1 MQPIS
6 KKNNLYIG
14 TLSGTSMD
22 SIDATLLKITNKIK
36 VINSY
41 SVKMPKTLSN
51 KMMEL
56 SKMKKNLFLHPTKEL
71 READEE
77 FTFETVNVV
86 RKLLKKSKLRNSDI
100 HALGSHGQTIQHRPF
115 SKKPYS
121 LQIGNPKIIS
131 NLTGIT
137 TIGNFRQ
144 TNITNG
150 GSGAPLTPSFHNFF
164 LRDKAKNRA
173 IINIGGI
180 TNITLLLKNKKTIG
194 WDTGPGNCLI
204 DQSVKK
210 LIGGKFLFDK
220 NGDFARK
227 GDFKKVRKTI
237 DLVIKKP
244 FFNIEIPK
252 SDSTENYDFSKLFF
266 KNSNLSKFDWI
277 SAMTEITAL
286 TLVNSLVKNCSSKK
300 LNIYICGGGSKNS
313 YLIKRIKTKLPRN
326 WSIGNTKTLGI
337 DPMFV
342 ETSTFGWLA
351 KQRLENK
358 KIDLKSSTG
367 AIPSLTG
374 EVFQA

>member
-56 SKMKKNLFLHPTKEL
+56 SKIKKNLFLYPTKEL

-100 HALGSHGQTIQHRPF
+100 HAIGSHGQTIQHRPF

-173 IINIGGI
+173 IIN
-180 TNITLLLKNKKTIG
+180 LS
-194 WDTGPGNCLI
+194 LI
-204 DQSVKK
+204 H
-210 LIGGKFLFDK
+210 I
-220 NGDFARK
+220 
-227 GDFKKVRKTI
+227 
-237 DLVIKKP
+237 
-244 FFNIEIPK
+244 
-252 SDSTENYDFSKLFF
+252 
-266 KNSNLSKFDWI
+266 
-277 SAMTEITAL
+277 
-286 TLVNSLVKNCSSKK
+286 
-300 LNIYICGGGSKNS
+300 
-313 YLIKRIKTKLPRN
+313 
-326 WSIGNTKTLGI
+326 
-337 DPMFV
+337 
-342 ETSTFGWLA
+342 
-351 KQRLENK
+351 
-358 KIDLKSSTG
+358 
-367 AIPSLTG
+367 
-374 EVFQA
+374 

>member
-1 MQPIS
+1 MQPIRN
-6 KKNNLYIG
+6 KNNLYIG

-22 SIDATLLKITNKIK
+22 SIDASLLKITNDIKIL
-36 VINSY
+36 NSY
-41 SVKMPKTLSN
+41 SVKMPKALLDRMMKLSRT
-51 KMMEL
+51 
-56 SKMKKNLFLHPTKEL
+56 KKNLFLHPTKEL
-71 READEE
+71 KEADNQ
-77 FTFETVNVV
+77 FTLETVNVV
-86 RKLLKKSKLRNSDI
+86 KKLLKKSKLRNSDI
-100 HALGSHGQTIQHRPF
+100 QAIGSHGQTIQHRPF

-131 NLTGIT
+131 DLTGIK
-137 TIGNFRQ
+137 TISNFRQ
-144 TNITNG
+144 TNIMNG

-164 LRDKAKNRA
+164 LREKTKNRA
-173 IINIGGI
+173 IVNIGGI
-180 TNITLLLKNKKTIG
+180 TNVTLLLKNKKTIG

-210 LIGGKFLFDK
+210 LIGGKNSFDK
-220 NGDFARK
+220 NGDLAKK
-227 GDFKKVRKTI
+227 GDFQKLKKTI
-237 DLVIKKP
+237 DFLIKKP
-244 FFNIEIPK
+244 FFNLETPK
-252 SDSTENYDFSKLFF
+252 SDSTENYDFSKLFI
-266 KNSNLSKFDWI
+266 KDSNISKFDWI

-286 TLVNSLVKNCSSKK
+286 TLVNSLIKNCSSKK

-313 YLIKRIKTKLPRN
+313 YLIKRIKTKLPRD
-326 WSIGNTKTLGI
+326 WSIGNTKALGI

-374 EVFQA
+374 EVF

>member
-1 MQPIS
+1 MQPIRN
-6 KKNNLYIG
+6 KNNLYIG

-22 SIDATLLKITNKIK
+22 SIDASLLKITNDIKIL
-36 VINSY
+36 NSY
-41 SVKMPKTLSN
+41 SVKMPKALLDRMMKLSRT
-51 KMMEL
+51 
-56 SKMKKNLFLHPTKEL
+56 KKNLFLHPTKEL
-71 READEE
+71 KEADNQ
-77 FTFETVNVV
+77 FTLETVNVV
-86 RKLLKKSKLRNSDI
+86 KKLLKKSKLRNSDI
-100 HALGSHGQTIQHRPF
+100 QAIGSHGQTIQHRPF

-131 NLTGIT
+131 DLTGIK
-137 TIGNFRQ
+137 TISNFRQ
-144 TNITNG
+144 TNIMNG

-164 LRDKAKNRA
+164 LREKTKNRA
-173 IINIGGI
+173 IVNIGGI
-180 TNITLLLKNKKTIG
+180 TNVTLLLKNKKTIG

-210 LIGGKFLFDK
+210 LIGGKNSFDK
-220 NGDFARK
+220 NGDLAKK
-227 GDFKKVRKTI
+227 GDFQKLTKTI
-237 DLVIKKP
+237 DFLIRKP
-244 FFNIEIPK
+244 FFNLETPK
-252 SDSTENYDFSKLFF
+252 SDSTENYDFSKLFI
-266 KNSNLSKFDWI
+266 KDSNISKFDWI

-286 TLVNSLVKNCSSKK
+286 TLVNSLIKNCSSKK

-313 YLIKRIKTKLPRN
+313 YLIKRIKTKLPRD
-326 WSIGNTKTLGI
+326 WSIGNTKALGI

-374 EVFQA
+374 EVF

>member
-1 MQPIS
+1 MQPIRN
-6 KKNNLYIG
+6 KNNLYIG

-22 SIDATLLKITNKIK
+22 SIDASLLKITNDIKIL
-36 VINSY
+36 NSY
-41 SVKMPKTLSN
+41 SVKMPKALLDRMMKLSRT
-51 KMMEL
+51 
-56 SKMKKNLFLHPTKEL
+56 KKNLFLHPTKEL
-71 READEE
+71 KEADNQ
-77 FTFETVNVV
+77 FTLETVNVV
-86 RKLLKKSKLRNSDI
+86 KKLLKKSKLRNSDI
-100 HALGSHGQTIQHRPF
+100 QAIGSHGQTIQHRPF

-131 NLTGIT
+131 DLTGIK
-137 TIGNFRQ
+137 TISNFRQ
-144 TNITNG
+144 TNIMNG

-164 LRDKAKNRA
+164 LREKTKNRA
-173 IINIGGI
+173 IVNIGGI
-180 TNITLLLKNKKTIG
+180 TNVTLLLKNKKTIG

-210 LIGGKFLFDK
+210 LIGGKNSFDK
-220 NGDFARK
+220 NGDLAKK
-227 GDFKKVRKTI
+227 GDFQKLTKTI
-237 DLVIKKP
+237 DFLIKKP
-244 FFNIEIPK
+244 FFNLETPK
-252 SDSTENYDFSKLFF
+252 SDSTENYDFSKLFI
-266 KNSNLSKFDWI
+266 KDSNISKFDWI

-286 TLVNSLVKNCSSKK
+286 TLVNSLIKNCSSKK

-313 YLIKRIKTKLPRN
+313 YLIKRIKTKLPRD
-326 WSIGNTKTLGI
+326 WSIGNTKALGI

-374 EVFQA
+374 EVF

>member
-1 MQPIS
+1 MQPIRN
-6 KKNNLYIG
+6 KNNLYIG

-22 SIDATLLKITNKIK
+22 SIDASLLKITNDIKIL
-36 VINSY
+36 NSY
-41 SVKMPKTLSN
+41 SVKMPKALLERMMQLSRT
-51 KMMEL
+51 
-56 SKMKKNLFLHPTKEL
+56 KKNLFLHPTKEL
-71 READEE
+71 KEADNQ
-77 FTFETVNVV
+77 FTLETVNVV
-86 RKLLKKSKLRNSDI
+86 KKLLKKSKLRNSDI
-100 HALGSHGQTIQHRPF
+100 QAIGSHGQTIQHRPF

-131 NLTGIT
+131 DLTGIK
-137 TIGNFRQ
+137 TISNFRQ
-144 TNITNG
+144 TNIMNG

-164 LRDKAKNRA
+164 LREKTKNRA
-173 IINIGGI
+173 IVNIGGI
-180 TNITLLLKNKKTIG
+180 TNVTLLLKNKKTIG

-210 LIGGKFLFDK
+210 LIGGKNSFDK
-220 NGDFARK
+220 NGDLAKK
-227 GDFKKVRKTI
+227 GDFQKLKKTI
-237 DLVIKKP
+237 DFLIKKP
-244 FFNIEIPK
+244 FFNLETPK

-266 KNSNLSKFDWI
+266 KDSNISKFDWI

-286 TLVNSLVKNCSSKK
+286 TLVNSLIKNCSSKK
-300 LNIYICGGGSKNS
+300 LNIYVCGGGSKNS
-313 YLIKRIKTKLPRN
+313 YLIKRIKTKLPRD
-326 WSIGNTKTLGI
+326 WSIGNTKTIGI

-374 EVFQA
+374 EVF

>member
-1 MQPIS
+1 MQPIRN
-6 KKNNLYIG
+6 KNNLYIG

-22 SIDATLLKITNKIK
+22 SIDASLLKITNDIKIL
-36 VINSY
+36 NSC
-41 SVKMPKTLSN
+41 SVKMPKALLDRMMKLSRT
-51 KMMEL
+51 
-56 SKMKKNLFLHPTKEL
+56 KKNLFLHPTKEL
-71 READEE
+71 KEADNQ
-77 FTFETVNVV
+77 FTMETVNVV
-86 RKLLKKSKLRNSDI
+86 KKLLKKSKLRNSDI
-100 HALGSHGQTIQHRPF
+100 QAIGSHGQTIQHRPF

-131 NLTGIT
+131 DLTGIK
-137 TIGNFRQ
+137 TISNFRQ
-144 TNITNG
+144 TNIMNG

-164 LRDKAKNRA
+164 LREKTKNRA
-173 IINIGGI
+173 IVNIGGI
-180 TNITLLLKNKKTIG
+180 TNVTLLLKNKKTIG

-210 LIGGKFLFDK
+210 LIGGKNSFDK
-220 NGDFARK
+220 NGDFAKK
-227 GDFKKVRKTI
+227 GDFQKLTKTI
-237 DLVIKKP
+237 DFLIKKP
-244 FFNIEIPK
+244 FFNLETPK
-252 SDSTENYDFSKLFF
+252 SDSTENYDFSKLFI
-266 KNSNLSKFDWI
+266 KDSNISKFDWI

-286 TLVNSLVKNCSSKK
+286 TLVNSLIKNCSSKK

-313 YLIKRIKTKLPRN
+313 YLIKRIKTKLPRD
-326 WSIGNTKTLGI
+326 WSIGNTKTIGI

-374 EVFQA
+374 EVF

>member
-1 MQPIS
+1 MQPIRN
-6 KKNNLYIG
+6 KNNLYIG

-22 SIDATLLKITNKIK
+22 SIDASLLKITNDIKIL
-36 VINSY
+36 NSY
-41 SVKMPKTLSN
+41 SVKMPKALLDRMMKLSRT
-51 KMMEL
+51 
-56 SKMKKNLFLHPTKEL
+56 KKNLFLHPTKEL
-71 READEE
+71 KEADNQ
-77 FTFETVNVV
+77 FTMETVNVV
-86 RKLLKKSKLRNSDI
+86 KKLLKKSKLRNSDI
-100 HALGSHGQTIQHRPF
+100 QAIGSHGQTIQHRPF

-131 NLTGIT
+131 DLTGIK
-137 TIGNFRQ
+137 TISNFRQ
-144 TNITNG
+144 TNIMNG

-164 LRDKAKNRA
+164 LREKTKNRA
-173 IINIGGI
+173 IVNIGGI
-180 TNITLLLKNKKTIG
+180 TNVTLLLKNKKTIG

-210 LIGGKFLFDK
+210 LTGGKNSFDK
-220 NGDFARK
+220 NGDFAKK
-227 GDFKKVRKTI
+227 GDFQKLKKTI
-237 DLVIKKP
+237 DFLIKKP
-244 FFNIEIPK
+244 FFNLETPK
-252 SDSTENYDFSKLFF
+252 SDSTENYDFSKLFI
-266 KNSNLSKFDWI
+266 KDSNISKFDWI

-286 TLVNSLVKNCSSKK
+286 TLVNSLIKNCSSKK

-313 YLIKRIKTKLPRN
+313 YLIKRIKTKLPRD
-326 WSIGNTKTLGI
+326 WSIGNTKALGI

-374 EVFQA
+374 EVF